1 MRSRT
6 RSATTCSA
14 GGSPL
19 AIYLFSVY
27 DCRMEAIAKGIAA
40 RVWLTLAA
48 TAAVYL
54 GIAAAPLVSIT

>member
-1 MRSRT
+1 
-6 RSATTCSA
+6 
-14 GGSPL
+14 
-19 AIYLFSVY
+19 
-27 DCRMEAIAKGIAA
+27 MEAIAKGIAA